1 MDNATIK
8 AFKII
13 SSEVEALQN
22 RFSSAYTNAIA
33 DDGTTTVTLDLEDLN
48 YIIFFAL
55 KDYQHSLQE
64 VIIHGQD

>member
-1 MDNATIK
+1 MDNFTIK
-8 AFKII
+8 AFKVI

-33 DDGTTTVTLDLEDLN
+33 DDGTTTVTLDLEDLS
-48 YIIFFAL
+48 YIIFAM
-55 KDYQHSLQE
+55 KQYQDSLQE